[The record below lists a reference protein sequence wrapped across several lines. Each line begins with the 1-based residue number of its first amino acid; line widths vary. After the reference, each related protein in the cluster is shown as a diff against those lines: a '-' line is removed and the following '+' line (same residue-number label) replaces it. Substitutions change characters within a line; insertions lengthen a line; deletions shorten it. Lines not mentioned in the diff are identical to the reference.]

1 MDRAL
6 ELHGATRAELLQRLD
21 EVAEHAEAG

>member
-6 ELHGATRAELLQRLD
+6 ELHGASRQELLQRLD
-21 EVAEHAEAG
+21 EIAEHAEAR